1 MSKLFAKLV
10 AGSAKAQVRAS
21 IEAAGLLAYGASPE
35 SISAPDGATFAR
47 LLSKADHAEASLRAM
62 IDAEKATRA
71 ASADAKV
78 AAPKKAAPKEAAPNA
93 P

>member
-62 IDAEKATRA
+62 IDAEKAARV
-71 ASADAKV
+71 ASADAK
-78 AAPKKAAPKEAAPNA
+78 AAPKKAAPEVVSAP
-93 P
+93 